1 MSMSSSRAAATKA
14 DRRPARAVP
23 TGAAPAPAMSTDAIK
38 LAAAIERALA
48 NGDRDALSNEALQAL
63 MAAGCKAYAAQVEAG
78 RDQLPFG
85 QRSNVSPTDV
95 MVTASGLLRA
105 VNLAV
110 FELGMWQSWTGR

>member
-1 MSMSSSRAAATKA
+1 MSSSRAAATKA
-14 DRRPARAVP
+14 RRQ
-23 TGAAPAPAMSTDAIK
+23 PAPVTSDRPTPVLALSADATK
-38 LAAAIERALA
+38 LAAAIEQALA

-63 MAAGCKAYAAQVEAG
+63 MAAGCKFYAAQIEAG
-78 RDQLPFG
+78 HDLLPFG